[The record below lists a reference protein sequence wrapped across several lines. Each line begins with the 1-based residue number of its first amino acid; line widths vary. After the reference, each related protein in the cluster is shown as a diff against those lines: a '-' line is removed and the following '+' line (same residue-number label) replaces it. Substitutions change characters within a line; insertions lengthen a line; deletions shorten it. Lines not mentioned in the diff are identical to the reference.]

1 MLYKAHGNLLLL
13 LPTHLWDVYR
23 FSFTEAEVLR
33 EVKELAQGH
42 IAGKSWSLSSAS
54 ARSRP
59 FAASKWE
66 DKTEEL
72 REKRIKKHT
81 RTFCP

>member
-1 MLYKAHGNLLLL
+1 M
-13 LPTHLWDVYR
+13 
-23 FSFTEAEVLR
+23 LR

-54 ARSRP
+54 ARSWP

-72 REKRIKKHT
+72 REKRIKKYP